1 MPATLFIL
9 IFDMIVMKKVVK
21 AILFVLILAVLFAS
35 VVILIPDQF
44 GESYQ
49 RAIVRQY
56 NWLKSLEENK
66 IVFIGSSSLAF
77 GFDLELMEEL
87 TQMPCVM
94 LGNHYGDGLCF
105 QMEMSKENLKPGD
118 TVVIEYMN
126 YNMDSG
132 EGELLLTAAGKNYGM
147 YRFITKT
154 MRAAVAKAY
163 PAYIRKS
170 FDYWRNGGYHPELP
184 YRIDAFDE
192 RGNMIYDRPDCWI
205 PDPYTEELQA
215 IYHEA
220 DFYAYKKNMDQV
232 FIQYLNDYVQYCEEA
247 GVKVYFTVPAFYDK
261 AIDCQPENIVEF
273 QNYLSDAL
281 DAPLISDYNDYIFS
295 RDYIFDTIN
304 HCNTAG
310 AERRTRQLY
319 EDIKEYLS

>member
-1 MPATLFIL
+1 MSILKIIAKTL
-9 IFDMIVMKKVVK
+9 
-21 AILFVLILAVLFAS
+21 LFVLILAILFAS
-35 VVILIPDQF
+35 IVIMVPDQF

-56 NWLKSLEENK
+56 EWLKSVEENK

-77 GFDLELMEEL
+77 GFDLDLMEEL

-94 LGNHYGDGLCF
+94 LGNHYSDGLCF
-105 QMEMSKENLKPGD
+105 QMEMSKANLKPGD

-132 EGELLLTAAGKNYGM
+132 EGELLLTGIGKNYGM
-147 YRFITKT
+147 YRFLTDT
-154 MRAAVAKAY
+154 MRPLAAKAY
-163 PAYIRKS
+163 PAYISKN
-170 FDYWRNGGYHPELP
+170 FKYWRDGGYHPEFP
-184 YRIDAFDE
+184 YCLDAFDE
-192 RGNMIYDRPDCWI
+192 RGNMTYYRPDCWI
-205 PDPYTEELQA
+205 PDPYTEEVQE

-220 DFYAYKKNMDQV
+220 DFYAYKKNMDQA
-232 FIQYLNDYVQYCEEA
+232 FIQYLNEYVHYCEKK
-247 GVKVYFTVPAFYDK
+247 GVRVYFTVPAFYDV
-261 AIDCQPENIVEF
+261 AIDCAPEDLAEF
-273 QNYLSDAL
+273 QNVLSDSL

-295 RDYIFDTIN
+295 REFIFDTIN

-319 EDIKEYLS
+319 EDLKEYL